1 MRCPLV
7 TRCLRVH
14 GPWRTSARGS
24 RIGGLFQAPE
34 TNLPALAGR
43 SGGSGEPRVLQRG
56 SALARAARAAAT
68 GTATTAR
75 TAAATGATTAAGTPA
90 STVAGRAVAGVA
102 ARAAILARRG
112 VVGREVHRVARM
124 AVGTRGLA
132 RTLAGACT
140 GATGAAGT
148 RTAADGLAART
159 RLAAGTGVAMAAGAG
174 ADALRHVPG
183 AERGRIAI
191 RQRLQHAFLL
201 ALLERLLRL
210 LGRHLAADGQA
221 AVRLL
226 AAAAAATVLADMV
239 ETAQFAALVGGVV
252 AVDVGLATLADAH
265 RGLGRATLADHRLQ
279 GQGGSGGV
287 IELELRAQRLD
298 LLLRQLLRLAA
309 QQFTR
314 QADLAVAHALE
325 AADLAALRFPQAAHF
340 AVAAF
345 LDHDLEPVMGVG
357 AADALDLVELR
368 RAVLER
374 HAAGEAV
381 DDVVRHAFLA
391 LRGAHP
397 HHVLALDLVRR
408 MHHRVG
414 DLAVGGQQQQAG
426 GVDVQPADGD
436 PA

>member
-1 MRCPLV
+1 MRRDDVGGMRCPLV

-14 GPWRTSARGS
+14 GPWRTSARES
-24 RIGGLFQAPE
+24 RISGLSRLRKRTCPRM
-34 TNLPALAGR
+34 AGR

-68 GTATTAR
+68 GPATPAR
-75 TAAATGATTAAGTPA
+75 PAAATGAPPSAGADGASGGTPA
-90 STVAGRAVAGVA
+90 AGAPAGAVAGRAVAGVA

-140 GATGAAGT
+140 GATGAAGA
-148 RTAADGLAART
+148 RTAAAGLAART

-174 ADALRHVPG
+174 ADAFRHVPG

-191 RQRLQHAFLL
+191 RQRLQRALLL

-221 AVRLL
+221 TVWLL
-226 AAAAAATVLADMV
+226 AAAAAATVLADVV

-287 IELELRAQRLD
+287 I
-298 LLLRQLLRLAA
+298 
-309 QQFTR
+309 
-314 QADLAVAHALE
+314 
-325 AADLAALRFPQAAHF
+325 
-340 AVAAF
+340 
-345 LDHDLEPVMGVG
+345 
-357 AADALDLVELR
+357 
-368 RAVLER
+368 
-374 HAAGEAV
+374 
-381 DDVVRHAFLA
+381 
-391 LRGAHP
+391 
-397 HHVLALDLVRR
+397 
-408 MHHRVG
+408 
-414 DLAVGGQQQQAG
+414 
-426 GVDVQPADGD
+426 
-436 PA
+436 

>member
-112 VVGREVHRVARM
+112 VVGREVHRVART
-124 AVGTRGLA
+124 VGTRGLA

-174 ADALRHVPG
+174 ADAFRHVPG

-191 RQRLQHAFLL
+191 RQRLQRALLL

-221 AVRLL
+221 TVRLL
-226 AAAAAATVLADMV
+226 AAAAAATVLADVV
-239 ETAQFAALVGGVV
+239 ETAQLAALVGG
-252 AVDVGLATLADAH
+252 
-265 RGLGRATLADHRLQ
+265 
-279 GQGGSGGV
+279 
-287 IELELRAQRLD
+287 
-298 LLLRQLLRLAA
+298 
-309 QQFTR
+309 
-314 QADLAVAHALE
+314 
-325 AADLAALRFPQAAHF
+325 
-340 AVAAF
+340 
-345 LDHDLEPVMGVG
+345 
-357 AADALDLVELR
+357 
-368 RAVLER
+368 
-374 HAAGEAV
+374 
-381 DDVVRHAFLA
+381 
-391 LRGAHP
+391 
-397 HHVLALDLVRR
+397 
-408 MHHRVG
+408 
-414 DLAVGGQQQQAG
+414 
-426 GVDVQPADGD
+426 
-436 PA
+436 